1 MRLYA
6 CQYCALPLFF
16 ENTRCGR
23 CFSELGYWAETDSL
37 CVLEPDLEDR
47 TLWTSWA
54 VPGRSL
60 RRCANA
66 RFDVCNWMVEADS
79 GEAMCSACRH
89 NRVVPSLDTAAGLA
103 AWRKIESAK
112 HKLMSS
118 LHRLGLIGVIE
129 RAGIASLGFQFL
141 EDLPNGSPPV
151 MTGHAN
157 GLITIAVKEA
167 DDVEREQRRNLL
179 GEPYRTLLGHFRH
192 ESGHYFWDRLVR
204 DRGRAEECRAIF
216 GDHGVN
222 YQTAVARYYTNGA
235 PADWR
240 KGFVSGYAT
249 MHPWEDFAET
259 WAHYLHMV
267 ATLDMAHAYQLTM
280 SPPADRFHASWVD
293 KPVDPYL
300 TEDIDTLINIW
311 LPLTTMLNSLNG
323 AMGKDDAYPFVLT
336 APVIAKL
343 GYIHALIRTEV

>member
-1 MRLYA
+1 MRLYS
-6 CQYCALPLFF
+6 CQYCALPIFF

-37 CVLEPDLEDR
+37 CVLEPDLNDKNLR
-47 TLWTSWA
+47 TSWA
-54 VPGRSL
+54 VPGL
-60 RRCANA
+60 RLRHCANDV
-66 RFDVCNWMVEADS
+66 FGVCNWMVDASSEATT
-79 GEAMCSACRH
+79 CTACRH
-89 NRVVPSLDTAAGLA
+89 NRVVPSLATPGGLT
-103 AWRKIESAK
+103 AWRKIEAAK
-112 HKLMSS
+112 HKLFAS

-129 RAGIASLGFQFL
+129 RAGLASLGFQFL
-141 EDLPNGSPPV
+141 EDLADGSRPV
-151 MTGHAN
+151 MTGHSH

-204 DRGRAEECRAIF
+204 DGGRLAECGAVF
-216 GDHGVN
+216 GDHTID
-222 YQTAVARYYTNGA
+222 YQGAMSRYYVTGA
-235 PADWR
+235 PADWQ

-267 ATLDMAHAYQLTM
+267 ATLDMAHSYQLRM
-280 SPPADRFHASWVD
+280 APPADRFHASWVD
-293 KPVDPYL
+293 KQVDPYL
-300 TEDIDTLINIW
+300 TEDIGTLINIW

-323 AMGKDDAYPFVLT
+323 AMGKDDAYPFILT
-336 APVIAKL
+336 APAIAKL
-343 GYIHALIRTEV
+343 GYIHALIKGAV